1 MILIKETNQ
10 PQKTN
15 KHSREHNTIG
25 VLMSFLAER
34 LRNQT
39 SELADLLRGR
49 IQELKNREKLIP
61 CVRCPKSLDVQPVFL
76 EPGSYVAVG
85 IDGSMEYDELL
96 EMLLFYVCAS
106 GFRCELSVDKKIRFR
121 LDQISR
127 DEQLAASASV
137 PLWTEDLFF
146 VTDEQGSTEQDLERS
161 AERIPFALM
170 TRAELSLA
178 LKAIEDDIVK
188 LLFLDRPLY
197 GTHGPL
203 ARDLRLLLK
212 RKRSVLFGK
221 ETTHGPLTHLDLS
234 LALVLGSGKN
244 WVSDR
249 NQYLPFIA
257 VQKLLRAEE
266 MSLKELS
273 AILGISEK
281 NGKRL
286 LKRLVQMHKSSDN
299 GLLAENINLEHENPT
314 IRLKENVKDYWL
326 RIKETTTLVTE
337 RVFNSTEHPL
347 MLGKGESW
355 LTVLDMNAVNVM
367 LIHMLREKTLDNKVL
382 VIGIAKDT
390 SASDYIRAV
399 IPYAKIAGIIPK
411 DEKLP
416 NLRHDRAFLTILS
429 SINSNIFKVPWR
441 TLSYDSCFTTLIEV
455 EGDVPMRAARQVV
468 TMEKQ
473 FVKGY
478 FQLREFKS
486 DSEVR
491 SPTFLYDRFYVPEID
506 NAYSAN
512 IEVIERGRKT
522 LIHPYWEGQKE
533 NPLDTF
539 ILCLLSKCDNPEV
552 LEAIGH
558 NQLLYLA
565 DKAVKNEVKMMKGL
579 LRGVAD
585 LELGSLSRRQKIFTI
600 ARRFRDIRRETEG
613 AREKAV
619 SEEI

>member
-1 MILIKETNQ
+1 L
-10 PQKTN
+10 
-15 KHSREHNTIG
+15 
-25 VLMSFLAER
+25 VLLAER
-34 LRNQT
+34 LRKQT
-39 SELADLLRGR
+39 SELADLLSSR
-49 IQELKNREKLIP
+49 IQELRNRDKLIP
-61 CVRCPKSLDVQPVFL
+61 CIRCPKSSDVQAAFL
-76 EPGSYVAVG
+76 EPGNYVAVG
-85 IDGSMEYDELL
+85 IDGSMEFDELL

-106 GFRCELSVDKKIRFR
+106 GFRCDFSVSKEIHFS
-121 LDQISR
+121 LDNVSR
-127 DEQLAASASV
+127 DERLAASASV

-146 VTDEQGSTEQDLERS
+146 VTNEQGSTEQDLARS

-170 TRAELSLA
+170 TMAELSLA
-178 LKAIEDDIVK
+178 LKAIEDDRVR

-197 GTHGPL
+197 GTYGPL
-203 ARDLRLLLK
+203 ARDLRLLL
-212 RKRSVLFGK
+212 RTRRSVLFGK
-221 ETTHGPLTHLDLS
+221 ETAHGPLTLLDLS
-234 LALVLGSGKN
+234 LALVLGSGMN

-249 NQYLPFIA
+249 SQYLPFIA
-257 VQKLLRAEE
+257 VQRLLQVG
-266 MSLKELS
+266 ELS
-273 AILGISEK
+273 AQKLSASLGISEK
-281 NGKRL
+281 AGKRL

-299 GLLAENINLEHENPT
+299 GLLAEDIDFERENPI
-314 IRLKENVKDYWL
+314 IRLKGNVKDYWL
-326 RIKETTTLVTE
+326 RVKETTTQVVET
-337 RVFNSTEHPL
+337 VFNSSEHPL
-347 MLGKGESW
+347 MMGKGESW
-355 LTVLDMNAVNVM
+355 LTILDMNAVNVM
-367 LIHMLREKTLDNKVL
+367 LIQMLREKALSSNVL
-382 VIGIAKDT
+382 VVGIAKDT

-399 IPYAKIAGIIPK
+399 IPYARIDGLIPK
-411 DEKLP
+411 EEKLP

-429 SINSNIFKVPWR
+429 STNPGLFRVPWR
-441 TLSYDSCFTTLIEV
+441 TLSYDSCFTTLVEG

-468 TMEKQ
+468 SMERQ

-506 NAYSAN
+506 NAYGAN
-512 IEVIERGRKT
+512 IEVFERGRKT
-522 LIHPYWEGQKE
+522 LIHPFWEGRKE

-565 DKAVKNEVKMMKGL
+565 DKAVKNEVKMMKGM

-613 AREKAV
+613 AREKAALM
-619 SEEI
+619 EI

>member
-1 MILIKETNQ
+1 L
-10 PQKTN
+10 
-15 KHSREHNTIG
+15 
-25 VLMSFLAER
+25 VLLAER
-34 LRNQT
+34 LRKQT
-39 SELADLLRGR
+39 SELADLLTSR
-49 IQELKNREKLIP
+49 IQELRNRDRLIP
-61 CVRCPKSLDVQPVFL
+61 CIRCPKSSDFQAAFL
-76 EPGSYVAVG
+76 GPGNYVAVG
-85 IDGSMEYDELL
+85 IDGSMEFDELL

-106 GFRCELSVDKKIRFR
+106 GFRCDFSVGKEIHFS
-121 LDQISR
+121 LDNVSR

-146 VTDEQGSTEQDLERS
+146 VTDKQGSTEQDLARS

-170 TRAELSLA
+170 TMAELSLT
-178 LKAIEDDIVK
+178 LKAIEDDRVR

-203 ARDLRLLLK
+203 ARDLRLLL
-212 RKRSVLFGK
+212 RTRRSVLFGK
-221 ETTHGPLTHLDLS
+221 ETAHGPLTLLDLS
-234 LALVLGSGKN
+234 LASVLGSGMN

-249 NQYLPFIA
+249 SQYLPFVA
-257 VQKLLRAEE
+257 VQKLLQVG
-266 MSLKELS
+266 ELS
-273 AILGISEK
+273 AQELSASLGISEK
-281 NGKRL
+281 AGKRL
-286 LKRLVQMHKSSDN
+286 LKRLVKMHKSSDN
-299 GLLAENINLEHENPT
+299 GLLAEDIDLERENPV
-314 IRLKENVKDYWL
+314 IRLKGNVKDYWL
-326 RIKETTTLVTE
+326 RVKDTTTQVVET
-337 RVFNSTEHPL
+337 VFNSFEHPL

-367 LIHMLREKTLDNKVL
+367 LIHMLREKALSSNVL
-382 VIGIAKDT
+382 VVGIAKDT

-399 IPYAKIAGIIPK
+399 IPYARIDGIIPK
-411 DEKLP
+411 EEKLP

-429 SINSNIFKVPWR
+429 STNPGLFRVPWR
-441 TLSYDSCFTTLIEV
+441 TLSYDSCFTTLIEG

-468 TMEKQ
+468 SMERQ

-506 NAYSAN
+506 NAYGAD
-512 IEVIERGRKT
+512 IEVFERGRKT
-522 LIHPYWEGQKE
+522 LIHPFWEGRKE

-552 LEAIGH
+552 IEAIGH

-565 DKAVKNEVKMMKGL
+565 DKAVKNEVKMMKGM

-613 AREKAV
+613 AREKAAL
-619 SEEI
+619 EEI